1 MKAKCRGRRREWGV
15 QKPDEEEEEEEGRI
29 ETRSREEERKR
40 QAKDL
45 MSLLMRLS
53 SIYWNQSHH
62 SQ

>member
-1 MKAKCRGRRREWGV
+1 MRRRKRRRRMETWIGG
-15 QKPDEEEEEEEGRI
+15 EE
-29 ETRSREEERKR
+29 
-40 QAKDL
+40 AKDL

>member
-1 MKAKCRGRRREWGV
+1 MEGGEENGKSTEA
-15 QKPDEEEEEEEGRI
+15 DEEEEERRI
-29 ETRSREEERKR
+29 ETRSREEERNR

-53 SIYWNQSHH
+53 SIYWNQFHH